1 MNDTLANDIC
11 QKNYDVYNFKVL
23 GMDKVSRNTIHR
35 KFKESFWIKE
45 NSTFESQKL
54 NTYLERHWQFSV
66 KSMPY
71 LLII

>member
-11 QKNYDVYNFKVL
+11 QKNHDVYNFKVL

-54 NTYLERHWQFSV
+54 NTYLERH
-66 KSMPY
+66 
-71 LLII
+71 